1 MATYNIHLN
10 MIKVQEWK
18 INLSQA
24 TLFDLYSKS
33 TSWATE
39 IIHEG
44 LTYYWCA
51 RTKVIEEIPV
61 LTDKPDTVYR
71 LTKELAASGLIMY
84 ERINGKDCI
93 RLTEKGKSWNSEKN
107 PSKVQ
112 NSENYPNELG
122 KKSENNSEKNPTYNT
137 TSKDNSTSNKKYTL
151 TTSKDAQLFETL
163 NNQKEKAP
171 PVPQA
176 PPEYYGLPM
185 QLANLQERYNA
196 WVKHRELSHGTF
208 GLFEQENQLML
219 FVGFCNR
226 NNLNQ
231 YQFFEH
237 CITCAGGGN
246 WKNLNPE
253 LANKSFTTKTFGTKG
268 ESKVSQNVKTIMEY
282 ANRPENQ

>member
-71 LTKELAASGLIMY
+71 LTKELAAAGLIMY

-107 PSKVQ
+107 PSKAQ
-112 NSENYPNELG
+112 NSENYPNDLG

-137 TSKDNSTSNKKYTL
+137 TSKDNSTRDKERKGTPSIFTPNDYYRAWDIPFAQSFLDKLKLHPNGELALKELSEAWETFCQVRYKAHNKRYHTDISEAQALSTFLSQCKGALHAIESLKRCIAVEAINPFVVEQKTDNKK
-151 TTSKDAQLFETL
+151 
-163 NNQKEKAP
+163 
-171 PVPQA
+171 
-176 PPEYYGLPM
+176 
-185 QLANLQERYNA
+185 
-196 WVKHRELSHGTF
+196 
-208 GLFEQENQLML
+208 
-219 FVGFCNR
+219 VGH
-226 NNLNQ
+226 LGI
-231 YQFFEH
+231 E
-237 CITCAGGGN
+237 
-246 WKNLNPE
+246 
-253 LANKSFTTKTFGTKG
+253 
-268 ESKVSQNVKTIMEY
+268 VS
-282 ANRPENQ
+282 RLG

>member
-18 INLSQA
+18 ISLSQA

-71 LTKELAASGLIMY
+71 LTKELAAAGLIMY

-107 PSKVQ
+107 PSKAQ
-112 NSENYPNELG
+112 NSENYPNDLG
-122 KKSENNSEKNPTYNT
+122 KKSENHSEKNPTYNN
-137 TSKDNSTSNKKYTL
+137 TSKDNSTSNKKEREGGKIFTPLAYERL
-151 TTSKDAQLFETL
+151 WDY
-163 NNQKEKAP
+163 
-171 PVPQA
+171 PVPV
-176 PPEYYGLPM
+176 EYEKVWNDHP
-185 QLANLQERYNA
+185 QLAEKWEAFCKSRFQSHNVKYASDVQEAIAIKLFLKKCKTLHKALASLDICISKGY
-196 WVKHRELSHGTF
+196 KHPDYYTSEATGQKAK
-208 GLFEQENQLML
+208 EPK
-219 FVGFCNR
+219 
-226 NNLNQ
+226 LNQ
-231 YQFFEH
+231 HGFD
-237 CITCAGGGN
+237 
-246 WKNLNPE
+246 
-253 LANKSFTTKTFGTKG
+253 
-268 ESKVSQNVKTIMEY
+268 VSRY
-282 ANRPENQ
+282 AP